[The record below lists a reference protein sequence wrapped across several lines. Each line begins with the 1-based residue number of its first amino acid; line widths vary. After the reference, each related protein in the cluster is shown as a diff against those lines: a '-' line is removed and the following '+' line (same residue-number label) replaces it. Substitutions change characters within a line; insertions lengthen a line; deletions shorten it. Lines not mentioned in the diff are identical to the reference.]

1 MKKITILLSFL
12 AITLGNS
19 QTNLEDFEGAAPTVT
34 DTGFTSTNVVAN
46 PDSST
51 GSGNESANVLELITS
66 AAGNAWQE
74 AEMVIQNNTI
84 DMTTA
89 DKTLTIDIY
98 STNPVEYMIKLVDGD
113 V

>member
-19 QTNLEDFEGAAPTVT
+19 QTNLEDFEGASPTVT

-51 GSGNESANVLELITS
+51 GSGN
-66 AAGNAWQE
+66 
-74 AEMVIQNNTI
+74 
-84 DMTTA
+84 DR
-89 DKTLTIDIY
+89 KRFR
-98 STNPVEYMIKLVDGD
+98 TNYKRSRERMARG
-113 V
+113 